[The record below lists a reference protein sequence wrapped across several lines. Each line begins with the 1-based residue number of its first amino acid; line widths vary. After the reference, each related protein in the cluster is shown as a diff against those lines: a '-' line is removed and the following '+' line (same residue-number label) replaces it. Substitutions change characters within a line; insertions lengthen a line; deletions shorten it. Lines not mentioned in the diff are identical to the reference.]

1 MTKRPRLTRCAATRS
16 LAVRGIAALLT
27 IGLFGA
33 GLTASGAQDEPPKK
47 QPATQAKPDKAKPDA
62 AKPDA
67 KKPDAAKPDAAKPA
81 ATKPDAEKPD
91 SAKPDAAKPDAA
103 KPEKPK
109 PPTATAKD
117 LEEWQQLWTRR
128 TEIAESLSQLKRNF
142 GGADENRKRKIRAEF
157 EKLLFEFRSK
167 MQARMLEL
175 APLVYAKDPQRVHAG
190 EIVLR
195 AAWDRRNV
203 PRSLELATSLMAA
216 GHQTAYVLNTAG
228 AAYCVEQQFDQ
239 AKRVLE
245 LAASEGKLDDNRGPR
260 NLELAQAYVT
270 FASNPKDLKSAER
283 VAENAYLT
291 NQYQQTLDIVRDQI
305 AAGNKTESIL
315 SYGGTAHFANNEF
328 SEAVQL
334 LEEAKAA
341 DLLNPE
347 AERTLD
353 TAKEYVELWKAE
365 QAVRKAEQAAT
376 GDAQLPR
383 VLIKTNRGDI
393 EVLLCENEAP
403 NTVANFVHLAE
414 EKKYDGLKFHRVEPN
429 FVVQGGD
436 PNSKDDD
443 PDNDGQ
449 GGPGYQIPCE
459 CFADKARLHF
469 RGTLSMAHS
478 GKDTGGSQFFITH
491 RPTAH
496 LNPDKEAEK
505 GHTVFGYV
513 TKGMDIVDTIR
524 AGDTITSMQVVAKR
538 KHKYLPRK
546 VGDPEKL
553 TLDKPADGKPD
564 ADKPDGS
571 KPDGSK
577 PDAPKPDADKPDPG
591 KSAPKPPAPKPPA
604 SKPPASDKPGSKP

>member
-1 MTKRPRLTRCAATRS
+1 MRPRLTPSVATRF
-16 LAVRGIAALLT
+16 LAVRGIAVLLSV
-27 IGLFGA
+27 GLFGGGLLGP

-47 QPATQAKPDKAKPDA
+47 QPAKPDAKKPDDAKPDA
-62 AKPDA
+62 AKPDG
-67 KKPDAAKPDAAKPA
+67 KKPDNAKPDD
-81 ATKPDAEKPD
+81 TKPDGKKPD
-91 SAKPDAAKPDAA
+91 DAQT
-103 KPEKPK
+103 EKPK
-109 PPTATAKD
+109 PPTATAEELK
-117 LEEWQQLWTRR
+117 EWQTLWARR
-128 TEIAESLSQLKRNF
+128 TEIAESLSRLKRDF
-142 GGADENRKRKIRAEF
+142 ADADVNRKRKIRAEF
-157 EKLLFEFRSK
+157 EALLDEFRSK
-167 MQARMLEL
+167 MQARILEL

-195 AAWDRRNV
+195 TAWDRGDV
-203 PRSLELATSLMAA
+203 PKSMELAASLMTA
-216 GHQTAYVLNTAG
+216 GHQSAYVLNTAG

-245 LAASEGKLDDNRGPR
+245 LAEGEGKLDPVRGQR
-260 NLELAQAYVT
+260 NLELARAYVT

-328 SEAVQL
+328 TQAVQL

-347 AERTLD
+347 AERTLE
-353 TAKEYVELWKAE
+353 TAQEYVALWKTE
-365 QAVRKAEQAAT
+365 QALRKAEQAAT
-376 GDAQLPR
+376 GDTQLPR
-383 VLIKTNRGDI
+383 VLIKTNQGDI

-414 EKKYDGLKFHRVEPN
+414 NKKYDGLKFHRVEPN
-429 FVVQGGD
+429 FVIQGGD

-443 PDNDGQ
+443 PSNDGQ

-459 CFADKARLHF
+459 CFGDKARLHF
-469 RGTLSMAHS
+469 RGSLSMAHS

-496 LNPDKEAEK
+496 LNPDTEAEK

-513 TKGMDIVDTIR
+513 TKGMDVVDKIR
-524 AGDTITSMQVVAKR
+524 AGDTITSMQVLAKR
-538 KHKYLPRK
+538 NHKYLPRK
-546 VGDPEKL
+546 VGDPEPP
-553 TLDKPADGKPD
+553 TLDKPDPGKPD
-564 ADKPDGS
+564 PGKPE
-571 KPDGSK
+571 
-577 PDAPKPDADKPDPG
+577 ADKPDPG
-591 KSAPKPPAPKPPA
+591 KPEADKPDGNKPEAGGSDPKA
-604 SKPPASDKPGSKP
+604 SSSDKPDSKSKPDSKP